1 MSENSEKS
9 AEKIMTS
16 EVALREASN
25 LIRQLAG
32 DGCPGESVK
41 SIFWRLGRQLKNWKP
56 SRIKDVWY
64 ADPRIAI
71 RGEEL
76 EQLRALVGPRNR
88 GATLDELNDLRST
101 VARLARYES
110 LLERIDAEFF
120 GPEVSAAS
128 DHVGQARGLLGKSS
142 V

>member
-1 MSENSEKS
+1 MSENSEKRS
-9 AEKIMTS
+9 EVMTS

-32 DGCPGESVK
+32 DGCAGESVK
-41 SIFWRLGRQLKNWKP
+41 SILRRLERRLKNWTP
-56 SRIKDVWY
+56 ARIKSIWY
-64 ADPRIAI
+64 ADPRVAI

-76 EQLRALVGPRNR
+76 EQLRAMIGPRDN
-88 GATLDELNDLRST
+88 GASLDELNDLRST
-101 VARLARYES
+101 VARLAKYES

-120 GPEVSAAS
+120 GPQVSATRDQA
-128 DHVGQARGLLGKSS
+128 GQARGLLGKGR

>member
-1 MSENSEKS
+1 MSENSEKRS
-9 AEKIMTS
+9 EAMTS

-41 SIFWRLGRQLKNWKP
+41 SILRRLERRLKNWTPARVK
-56 SRIKDVWY
+56 SIWY
-64 ADPRIAI
+64 ADPRVAI

-76 EQLRALVGPRNR
+76 EQLRGLVEPRND
-88 GATLDELNDLRST
+88 GANLNELEELRST
-101 VARLARYES
+101 VARLAKYES
-110 LLERIDAEFF
+110 LLEHINAEFF
-120 GPEVSAAS
+120 GPEISATR
-128 DHVGQARGLLGKSS
+128 DQLGQARSLLGKGR

>member
-1 MSENSEKS
+1 MSENSEKRS
-9 AEKIMTS
+9 EIMTS
-16 EVALREASN
+16 EVALREASS

-32 DGCPGESVK
+32 DGCAGESVK
-41 SIFWRLGRQLKNWKP
+41 SILRRLARRLKNWKP

-64 ADPRIAI
+64 ADPRVAI

-76 EQLRALVGPRNR
+76 EQLRAMVGPRDQ
-88 GATLDELNDLRST
+88 GATLDELTELRST

-120 GPEVSAAS
+120 GPQVSATRDQA
-128 DHVGQARGLLGKSS
+128 GQARSLLGKGR

>member
-9 AEKIMTS
+9 AEVIMS
-16 EVALREASN
+16 SSVALSEASN

-64 ADPRIAI
+64 ADPRVAI

-76 EQLRALVGPRNR
+76 EQLRGLVRPRND
-88 GATLDELNDLRST
+88 GATLNELQELRSV
-101 VARLARYES
+101 VARLAKYEGM
-110 LLERIDAEFF
+110 LQRIDAEFF
-120 GPEVSAAS
+120 GPQISATR
-128 DHVGQARGLLGKSS
+128 DQIGQASGVLGKSRI
-142 V
+142 

>member
-1 MSENSEKS
+1 MSENSEKRS
-9 AEKIMTS
+9 EAMTS

-32 DGCPGESVK
+32 DGCAGESVK
-41 SIFWRLGRQLKNWKP
+41 SILRRLERRLKNWTP
-56 SRIKDVWY
+56 ARIKSIWY
-64 ADPRIAI
+64 ADPRVAV

-76 EQLRALVGPRNR
+76 EQLRAMIGPRDN
-88 GATLDELNDLRST
+88 GASLDELNDLRST
-101 VARLARYES
+101 VARLAKYES

-120 GPEVSAAS
+120 GPQVSATRDQA
-128 DHVGQARGLLGKSS
+128 GQARGLLGKGR